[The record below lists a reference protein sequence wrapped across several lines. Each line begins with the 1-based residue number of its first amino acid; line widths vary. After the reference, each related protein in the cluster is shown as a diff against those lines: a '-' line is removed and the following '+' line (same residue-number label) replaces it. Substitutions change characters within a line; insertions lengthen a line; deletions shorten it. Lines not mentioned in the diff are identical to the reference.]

1 MKKLIIFMN
10 RFKYVIAIILFL
22 AITSIMSFSM
32 YRTEL
37 NKNKELLS
45 LTQTQQAT
53 EATED
58 KNYELISDTQ
68 KDNDKDI
75 NDEEEHSD
83 FTEQVEI
90 ESVIK
95 NYVEVYY
102 IENASTSKKDRI
114 SKYKTLVTKDMYE
127 LYKEDL
133 NVAFFSSSITDT
145 EVTNVDVFFGKL
157 YSEKTTAVAVIDR
170 KITNEENK
178 TYIEDKVYEK
188 YELKYEDD
196 SWVISDIII

>member
-1 MKKLIIFMN
+1 MKKLIIFTN

-58 KNYELISDTQ
+58 KNYELISDIQ

-114 SKYKTLVTKDMYE
+114 SKYKILVTKDMYE

>member
-58 KNYELISDTQ
+58 KNYELISDIQ
-68 KDNDKDI
+68 KDKDKDI

>member
-58 KNYELISDTQ
+58 KNYELISDIQ

>member
-1 MKKLIIFMN
+1 MI

-58 KNYELISDTQ
+58 KNYELISDIQ

>member
-58 KNYELISDTQ
+58 KNYELISDIQ
-68 KDNDKDI
+68 KDDDKDI

-114 SKYKTLVTKDMYE
+114 SNYKTLVTKDMYE

>member
-45 LTQTQQAT
+45 LPQTQQAT

-58 KNYELISDTQ
+58 KYYEFVSDTQ

-75 NDEEEHSD
+75 NDEEEYSD

-102 IENASTSKKDRI
+102 NENAYTSKKDRI
-114 SKYKTLVTKDMYE
+114 SKYKILVTKDMYE

-157 YSEKTTAVAVIDR
+157 YSEKTTAVAVIDI

>member
-58 KNYELISDTQ
+58 KNYGFISDTQ
-68 KDNDKDI
+68 KDDDKDI

-102 IENASTSKKDRI
+102 NENASTSKKDRI
-114 SKYKTLVTKDMYE
+114 SNYKTLVTKDMYE

-133 NVAFFSSSITDT
+133 NVAFFLQALQI
-145 EVTNVDVFFGKL
+145 
-157 YSEKTTAVAVIDR
+157 
-170 KITNEENK
+170 
-178 TYIEDKVYEK
+178 
-188 YELKYEDD
+188 LK
-196 SWVISDIII
+196 

>member
-1 MKKLIIFMN
+1 MKKLIIFMI

-32 YRTEL
+32 YRIEL

-58 KNYELISDTQ
+58 KNYGFISDTQ
-68 KDNDKDI
+68 KDDDKDI

-102 IENASTSKKDRI
+102 NENASTSKKDRI

>member
-58 KNYELISDTQ
+58 KYYELISDTQ

-75 NDEEEHSD
+75 NYEEEHSD

-102 IENASTSKKDRI
+102 NENAYTSKKDRI

-145 EVTNVDVFFGKL
+145 EVTNVDVFFAKL
-157 YSEKTTAVAVIDR
+157 YSEKTTAVAVIDI
-170 KITNEENK
+170 KITNEENR

>member
-58 KNYELISDTQ
+58 KNYELISDIQ
-68 KDNDKDI
+68 KDKDKDI

-157 YSEKTTAVAVIDR
+157 YSEKTTAFAVIDR

>member
-1 MKKLIIFMN
+1 MN

-58 KNYELISDTQ
+58 KNYELISDIQ

>member
-58 KNYELISDTQ
+58 KNYELISDIQ
-68 KDNDKDI
+68 KDKDKDI

-188 YELKYEDD
+188 YQLKYEDD

>member
-1 MKKLIIFMN
+1 MKNLLTFIN
-10 RFKYVIAIILFL
+10 RFKYVISIILFL

-58 KNYELISDTQ
+58 KNYELISDIQ

>member
-45 LTQTQQAT
+45 LPQTQQAT

-58 KNYELISDTQ
+58 KNYELISDIQ
-68 KDNDKDI
+68 KDKDKDI

-83 FTEQVEI
+83 FTEQVEL

-188 YELKYEDD
+188 YQLKYEDD

>member
-58 KNYELISDTQ
+58 KNYELISDIQ

-75 NDEEEHSD
+75 NDEEHSD

-145 EVTNVDVFFGKL
+145 EVTNVDVFFAKL
-157 YSEKTTAVAVIDR
+157 YSEKTTAVAVIDI
-170 KITNEENK
+170 KITNEENR

>member
-45 LTQTQQAT
+45 LPQTQQAT

-58 KNYELISDTQ
+58 KYYEFVSDTQ

-75 NDEEEHSD
+75 NDEEEYSD

-102 IENASTSKKDRI
+102 NENAYTSKKDRI

-133 NVAFFSSSITDT
+133 NVAFFLQALQIL
-145 EVTNVDVFFGKL
+145 E
-157 YSEKTTAVAVIDR
+157 
-170 KITNEENK
+170 
-178 TYIEDKVYEK
+178 
-188 YELKYEDD
+188 
-196 SWVISDIII
+196 

>member
-58 KNYELISDTQ
+58 KNYELISDIQ

-75 NDEEEHSD
+75 NDEEHSD

>member
-58 KNYELISDTQ
+58 KNYELISDIQ

-102 IENASTSKKDRI
+102 NENASTSKKDRI